1 MRERPPKVLIF
12 IVAFNAERTID
23 DVIKRIT
30 LDAGKYDVEILVIDD
45 ASQDATFEHALEL
58 KRKQIPYRF
67 TVLKN
72 PVNQGYGGNQK
83 LGYQYAVG
91 RDFDVVVLLHGD
103 GQYAPECIES
113 LIAPVLDQEADA
125 VMGSRMLT
133 KGAALKGGMPLY
145 KFIGNKILTRIQN
158 FLLGTAL
165 SEFHSGYRVYAVPA
179 LKKIPFEFNTND
191 FHFDTQII
199 VQLVALH
206 LRIKELPIPT
216 YYGDEICYVNGLQY
230 AWNVV
235 KATLAYI
242 FHRSGIFYQ
251 GQYDVQQDDFYYAS
265 KIDYLSSHSVAVEA
279 VAANSIVFDIG
290 CGPSNVLAELLTRQ
304 KSCAVYGLD
313 MSRPADKKI
322 FKEFFVRDLDRD
334 ELPDQI
340 SRADYILLLDILE
353 HLKYPEQFLH
363 QLRAKCRVDTKILI
377 SVPNVAF
384 LPLRFLLLFG
394 RFNYGKAGILDQ
406 RHTRLFTYYSFKKIL
421 RQGGFIIEKI
431 RGIPAPFPK
440 ALGDNRF
447 ARLLLRMNRA
457 AIFFFKKL
465 FSYQFFAALRP
476 YPMVQTLLDR
486 TITTSEKKAKTL
498 MRKSAT

>member
-1 MRERPPKVLIF
+1 MRAGPPKVLIF

-23 DVIKRIT
+23 DVLKRIS
-30 LDAGKYDVEILVIDD
+30 LDAGKYDIEILVIDD
-45 ASQDATFEHALEL
+45 ASQDATFEHALEI

-83 LGYQYAVG
+83 LGYQYALDRG
-91 RDFDVVVLLHGD
+91 FDVVALLHGD

-113 LIAPVLDQEADA
+113 LIAPVLAQEADA

-133 KGAALKGGMPLY
+133 KGAALKGGMPFY
-145 KFIGNKILTRIQN
+145 KFIGNKILTRVQN
-158 FLLGTAL
+158 FLLGTRL

-199 VQLVALH
+199 VQMTALR

-216 YYGDEICYVNGLQY
+216 YYGDEICYVNGLKY

-235 KATLAYI
+235 KATLSYI

-251 GQYDVQQDDFYYAS
+251 GQYDVQQDEFYYAP
-265 KIDYLSSHSVAVEA
+265 KIDYMSSHSAAIEA
-279 VAANSIVFDIG
+279 VAEKTIVFDIG
-290 CGPSNVLAELLTRQ
+290 CGPSSVIAEILTRQ

-313 MSRPADKKI
+313 MLPPADKKI
-322 FKEFFVRDLDRD
+322 FKKFFVRDLDRD
-334 ELPDQI
+334 ELPEQI
-340 SRADYILLLDILE
+340 SGADYVLLLDILE
-353 HLKYPEQFLH
+353 HLKNPEQFLYH
-363 QLRAKCRVDTKILI
+363 LRAKCRMDTKILI

-384 LPLRFLLLFG
+384 FPVRFLLLFG
-394 RFNYGKAGILDQ
+394 RFNYGKAGILDR

-431 RGIPAPFPK
+431 RGIPAPYPK

-447 ARLLLRMNRA
+447 ARLLLKINRA
-457 AIFFFKKL
+457 AIFVSKKL
-465 FSYQFFAALRP
+465 FSYQFFAALKP
-476 YPMVQTLLDR
+476 YPMVQALLDR
-486 TITTSEKKAKTL
+486 TITASEKKAKTF
-498 MRKSAT
+498 MRQSAT